1 MIHSLAAIFLSVT
14 TLLVTVFG
22 SPGYLLPAACSGDPA
37 FIHEGGGADPWYCLQ
52 DGRYYYCYSVGN
64 GAAVKSADLLEDV
77 YDAEGRVV
85 YRAPEGT
92 AYSGDWWAPELHY
105 IDGMWYIYV
114 AADDGANEHHRMYVL
129 KCDTPDGD
137 YTFCGKICDPTD
149 RWAIDGTV
157 VKIRNEL
164 YFVWSGWEGE
174 TDGGQ
179 NLYIAH
185 MSDPE
190 HIDGERHLLSAP
202 EKKWEKNGMPIN
214 EGPAALYLKGKTHVV
229 YSASGSWTDEYCL
242 GMLTYAGGDP
252 LNKANWAK
260 SPVAVFRKTE
270 TAFGPGHC
278 SFVTSKDGKN
288 NYIVY
293 HANVESGTGWNGR
306 TVRIQQFGD
315 ILGVP
320 VFGVPKT

>member
-1 MIHSLAAIFLSVT
+1 MIHALAAFILSAT
-14 TLLVTVFG
+14 TLFVTVFG
-22 SPGYLLPAACSGDPA
+22 SPGYLLPASCSGDPA
-37 FIHEGGGADPWYCLQ
+37 FIREGGGADPWYCLQ

-64 GAAVKSADLLEDV
+64 GAAVRSADTLEDV
-77 YDAEGRVV
+77 YDAEGRMV

-92 AYSGDWWAPELHY
+92 AYSCDWWAPELHY
-105 IDGMWYIYV
+105 IAGMWYIYV

-137 YTFCGKICDPTD
+137 YTFCGHSADPTD

-157 VKIRNEL
+157 VKIRGEL

-190 HIDGERHLLSAP
+190 HIDGERRLLSVP
-202 EKKWEKNGMPIN
+202 EKKWECNGMPIN

-252 LNKANWAK
+252 LNRANWAK
-260 SPVAVFRKTE
+260 SPVAVFRKTDA
-270 TAFGPGHC
+270 AFGPGHC
-278 SFVTSKDGKN
+278 SFVTSKDGKT

-293 HANVESGTGWNGR
+293 HANEVSGTGWNGR
-306 TVRIQQFGD
+306 SVRIQQFGD
-315 ILGVP
+315 VLGVP
-320 VFGVPKT
+320 VFGAPKT